1 MALPLRL
8 IWNLRINKKQK
19 LALAVM
25 FSLGC
30 IIIVFAIIRVTQ
42 IRASTHHVDPVWLA
56 LWSMIEASVGMSIA
70 KNHQIPFAD
79 LSQLSL
85 YRACHCSVYYST
97 AAAQTQRSIV
107 VGLRHGIREAL
118 GQSY

>member
-19 LALAVM
+19 FALAVM

-30 IIIVFAIIRVTQ
+30 IIILFAVIRVIQ

-56 LWSMIEASVGMSIA
+56 LWSMIEASVGMSLA
-70 KNHQIPFAD
+70 MNRQVPFAD

-85 YRACHCSVYYST
+85 YHACHCSVYCST
-97 AAAQTQRSIV
+97 ATAQTQRSIV
-107 VGLRHGIREAL
+107 VGLHHGIRETL
-118 GQSY
+118 GLSY